1 MALTPTDTVNG
12 MTGRMNTWFTAL
24 PLSICVITNT
34 LANETKINEHK
45 NNRTS
50 DAISNADYVRHADR
64 HSTVDVDT
72 VTDINRRQT
81 DRAFAAP
88 DFYLQMEQRRERF
101 LKQVEERKHMMDMI
115 RDEHRKAAEKR
126 RNARLQ
132 QMNQTRTKTA
142 SADNA

>member
-1 MALTPTDTVNG
+1 MVLTPTDTVNG
-12 MTGRMNTWFTAL
+12 MTGKMNTWLTAL

-50 DAISNADYVRHADR
+50 DAISDADYVRHADR

-72 VTDINRRQT
+72 VADIDRRQA
-81 DRAFAAP
+81 DRPFAAQY
-88 DFYLQMEQRRERF
+88 FYLQLEQRRERF
-101 LKQVEERKHMMDMI
+101 LKQVEERKQMMDMI
-115 RDEHRKAAEKR
+115 RDEHRKAAEIG

-132 QMNQTRTKTA
+132 QMNQTRSKTA
-142 SADNA
+142 